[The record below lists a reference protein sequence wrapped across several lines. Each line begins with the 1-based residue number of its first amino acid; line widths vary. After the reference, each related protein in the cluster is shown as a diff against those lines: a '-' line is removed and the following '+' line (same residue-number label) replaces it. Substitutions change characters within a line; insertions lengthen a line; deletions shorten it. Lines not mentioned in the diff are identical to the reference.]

1 MSLIPDF
8 KIGLWNAWVLVVPLA
23 ILNVVVFP
31 LVNLKAVRKAR
42 TWPKLKGALKVA
54 SYISIPI
61 CLIVFLYTIFV
72 PLKLY
77 TPWFWAGLPLYCLGL
92 VIFTVSKLNYA
103 AVGQDELAT
112 LGLYRISRHPIYI
125 GIYLAFLGIG
135 VMSAS
140 WVFLVFTVLYM
151 ILTHFSILAEER
163 FCFDKYG
170 EDYVRYMKTVRRYM
184 GRFNKRT

>member
-1 MSLIPDF
+1 VP
-8 KIGLWNAWVLVVPLA
+8 VVPLMA
-23 ILNVVVFP
+23 LNLLVFP
-31 LVNLKAVRKAR
+31 LLNLKAVRKAR
-42 TWPKLKGALKVA
+42 TWPRIKGALKIA

-72 PLKLY
+72 PLKMH

-103 AVGQDELAT
+103 AAPQDGLAT
-112 LGLYRISRHPIYI
+112 HGLYRISRHPIYL
-125 GIYLAFLGIG
+125 GIYLVFLGIG

-140 WVFLVFTVLYM
+140 WVFLAFTVLYM

-163 FCFDKYG
+163 FCLDKYG
-170 EDYVRYMKTVRRYM
+170 DEYVKYMKTVRRYA
-184 GRFNKRT
+184 GRFNRESE